1 MLFFPFS
8 RAIRFDDHRLT
19 IIKRRSS
26 QVRHRGIYSQ
36 SMIIV
41 NHHGCQGKLVVG
53 IMWSRWARVTWSQIG
68 SRFSGVGV
76 SLAHLGSRVDHWS
89 LCPSWAASRI
99 MYNHVCGGLLLA
111 FFRFV
116 CVFYLFLFFALS
128 CAFTDLFH
136 MRHVCQFCLTLGHAG
151 RLWMSA
157 FECFLYLDTL
167 PMWMLILVCIF
178 LSTGNHSLRRVAWS
192 CREGIIFH
200 HLWSSHSLWGCQQHI
215 LGGHCNND
223 LGFVPQSTPL
233 FVRIPFFGGKYSPRI
248 LSGFSF
254 LGHEIYIFC
263 GPGRWLVSMYSFTI
277 VIIF

>member
-99 MYNHVCGGLLLA
+99 MYNHVCCGLLLA

-116 CVFYLFLFFALS
+116 CVFYL
-128 CAFTDLFH
+128 
-136 MRHVCQFCLTLGHAG
+136 
-151 RLWMSA
+151 
-157 FECFLYLDTL
+157 
-167 PMWMLILVCIF
+167 IF
-178 LSTGNHSLRRVAWS
+178 
-192 CREGIIFH
+192 
-200 HLWSSHSLWGCQQHI
+200 
-215 LGGHCNND
+215 
-223 LGFVPQSTPL
+223 
-233 FVRIPFFGGKYSPRI
+233 
-248 LSGFSF
+248 
-254 LGHEIYIFC
+254 IFC
-263 GPGRWLVSMYSFTI
+263 FWAVHLLTCSICVTSASFAWHWVTLEDSGCRHSS
-277 VIIF
+277 VFFTWTLSLCEC

>member
-8 RAIRFDDHRLT
+8 RAIRVDDHRLT

-41 NHHGCQGKLVVG
+41 NYNGCQGKLVVG

-116 CVFYLFLFFALS
+116 CVFYLFFIF
-128 CAFTDLFH
+128 
-136 MRHVCQFCLTLGHAG
+136 
-151 RLWMSA
+151 A
-157 FECFLYLDTL
+157 FELCIYWLVQYASRLPVLPDTGSRWKTLDVGIWVFSLIGHSPYVHVNFGLYL
-167 PMWMLILVCIF
+167 P
-178 LSTGNHSLRRVAWS
+178 LRR
-192 CREGIIFH
+192 
-200 HLWSSHSLWGCQQHI
+200 
-215 LGGHCNND
+215 
-223 LGFVPQSTPL
+223 
-233 FVRIPFFGGKYSPRI
+233 
-248 LSGFSF
+248 
-254 LGHEIYIFC
+254 
-263 GPGRWLVSMYSFTI
+263 
-277 VIIF
+277 